1 MVLLVNRVACH
12 LFMSRTPVDSSNSGW
27 TLNCLISWEEICMS
41 FGIYLIGYLILILGL
56 AIGAHLM
63 NMPPRWIGVGVLVM
77 IGIGVI
83 SGVSSTRNRDSS
95 L

>member
-1 MVLLVNRVACH
+1 
-12 LFMSRTPVDSSNSGW
+12 
-27 TLNCLISWEEICMS
+27 MS

-56 AIGAHLM
+56 GIGAHLM